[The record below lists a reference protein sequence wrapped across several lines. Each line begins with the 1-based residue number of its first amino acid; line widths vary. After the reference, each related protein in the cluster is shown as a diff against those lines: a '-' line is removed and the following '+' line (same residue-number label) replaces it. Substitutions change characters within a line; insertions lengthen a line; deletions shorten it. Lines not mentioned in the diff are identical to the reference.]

1 VNGVKPPRRIEKAA
15 ISLVVLVGG
24 LLFALPFIWSI
35 SSAFKPQSEILDVPP
50 SVIPKHP
57 TFENFRELFGALHF
71 GTYLV
76 NTLIIVAISLAG
88 LLFNAA
94 AGYGFAKF
102 NFRGRG
108 VLFVAVLSTMMIPVQ
123 AAMIPTYLLLNQLG
137 LVNTRIGIAM
147 PTLVAAFQIFLFR
160 QFMTTIPDDLL
171 EAARLD
177 GAGELRIL
185 LQIVLPLSKPILA
198 VQGTLTF
205 IAAWNSFLWP
215 LILANDQNL
224 YTLSVG
230 MSLLRGE
237 YSSNYGLQMAGAAF
251 MVAPIVLLFVFLQR
265 YVVQAFTTSGLK

>member
-1 VNGVKPPRRIEKAA
+1 
-15 ISLVVLVGG
+15 
-24 LLFALPFIWSI
+24 
-35 SSAFKPQSEILDVPP
+35 
-50 SVIPKHP
+50 
-57 TFENFRELFGALHF
+57 LFGALHF